1 MKHCSGQTDAVM
13 SVSRRQTGE
22 SSPDVQWAD
31 TPHRRSDFLKNLS
44 VASALLICIV
54 MLRSG
59 ANPRATSATDA
70 VLASAR
76 QDSLLNEDIGKL
88 TFVSALFPEAVLV
101 FGDSGSYD
109 VAMPVSASGM
119 IHSWS
124 TDEPYTAWTSDDTGV
139 YAGISGEVVGV
150 YHGMDEELIIQITD
164 DRQTSCIAGNLVKAN
179 VAAGD
184 SVSKGDLI
192 GWIDQGSYCTFEV
205 QQNGLSLDPLTMLE
219 GR

>member
-13 SVSRRQTGE
+13 SESRKPTGE
-22 SSPDVQWAD
+22 SLPDVQW
-31 TPHRRSDFLKNLS
+31 TGTTHRRSDFLKNLS

-59 ANPRATSATDA
+59 AHPGAASAADA

-101 FGDSGSYD
+101 FGEGSSHD
-109 VAMPVSASGM
+109 VAMPVNASAM

-124 TDEPYTAWTSDDTGV
+124 DDEPYTAWTSDDTGV
-139 YAGISGEVVGV
+139 YAGITGEVVGV
-150 YHGMDEELIIQITD
+150 YHGMDEELIIQITN
-164 DRQTSCIAGNLVKAN
+164 DRQTSCIAGNLVMAN

-184 SVSKGDLI
+184 SVRKGDLI
-192 GWIDQGSYCTFEV
+192 GWIDEGSYCTFEV
-205 QQNGLSLDPLTMLE
+205 QQDGLSLDPLTMLE